1 MLCTTVGTHI
11 LTGVL
16 TTTLSINSHKGL
28 HTCPFSSSWH
38 SMTTALLLNS
48 HTILQKSFTVAA
60 TGAWAAMYA
69 FFCLYPY
76 INGLVSNRAKGH
88 PELTHIQ
95 EAGVDVLCPRDSGG
109 LETDSVHVICSVVIV
124 KETLVALL

>member
-1 MLCTTVGTHI
+1 
-11 LTGVL
+11 
-16 TTTLSINSHKGL
+16 
-28 HTCPFSSSWH
+28 
-38 SMTTALLLNS
+38 MTTALLLNS
-48 HTILQKSFTVAA
+48 DTILQKSFTVAA

-76 INGLVSNRAKGH
+76 INGLVSNRAMGH

-109 LETDSVHVICSVVIV
+109 LEADSVHVICSVAIV

>member
-1 MLCTTVGTHI
+1 MLCAIVGTHI

-16 TTTLSINSHKGL
+16 TTLHYHSPINNHKGL
-28 HTCPFSSSWH
+28 HTWPFSSSWH

-60 TGAWAAMYA
+60 TGVWAAMYA

-76 INGLVSNRAKGH
+76 RNGLVSNRAMGH
-88 PELTHIQ
+88 PEFTHIQ

-109 LETDSVHVICSVVIV
+109 LEADSVHVI
-124 KETLVALL
+124 